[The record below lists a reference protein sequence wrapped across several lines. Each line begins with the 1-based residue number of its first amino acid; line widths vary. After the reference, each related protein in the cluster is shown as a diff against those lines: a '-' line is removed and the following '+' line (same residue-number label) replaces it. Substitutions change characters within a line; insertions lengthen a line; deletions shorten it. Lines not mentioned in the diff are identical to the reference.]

1 MRLSYRLP
9 IVGVFLLAAASISLR
24 AQENVLYPTLPSPIR
39 YGIELG
45 GNYNMFSQDFQR
57 ALELEDSPFNA
68 WAEGTGISW
77 YVTAMADYAISK
89 TMGIQAR
96 LGVDRKRVG
105 NSFDGIADG
114 AVGRPGGSIDY
125 QSGPMTLETSLRATY
140 LTLGAHFRLDLTSG
154 LFATVGPTFHLRIDS
169 LQQTETATYT
179 GPGELQHSDQAGNPI
194 GKTLE
199 TETSLS
205 SDQSTRVGVE
215 LAVGYRLEVG
225 PSLAVV
231 PTLRYQYMISPF
243 IEDRSSGDQYR
254 RFTYRDEFPLGF
266 IPVSITN
273 STLSS
278 IQLGIGL
285 QFGY

>member
-9 IVGVFLLAAASISLR
+9 FVGVFLLAAASISLR
-24 AQENVLYPTLPSPIR
+24 AQENVLYPSLPSPIR
-39 YGIELG
+39 YGVELG

-57 ALELEDSPFNA
+57 ELELEDSPFNA

-77 YVTAMADYAISK
+77 YVTAMAEYVINK
-89 TMGIQAR
+89 TMGIQAK
-96 LGVDRKRVG
+96 LGIDQKRVG

-114 AVGRPGGSIDY
+114 AVARPGGSLDY

-140 LTLGAHFRLDLTSG
+140 LTLGAHFRLDLTPG

-169 LQQTETATYT
+169 LHQTEKATYT
-179 GPGELQHSDQAGNPI
+179 GEGELQFSDQAGNSI

-199 TETSLS
+199 TEMNLS
-205 SDQSTRVGVE
+205 SDQSTRIGIE
-215 LAVGYRLEVG
+215 AAVGYRFEVG
-225 PSLAVV
+225 PSLVV
-231 PTLRYQYMISPF
+231 APTLRYQYMISPF
-243 IEDRSSGDQYR
+243 IEDRPSGDQYR
-254 RFTYRDEFPLGF
+254 RFTYRDEFPNGF

-273 STLSS
+273 STLTS

-285 QFGY
+285 QFGH